1 MRAQIAVPQPGNIAA
16 NRGSRDASAVQ
27 FGRESPALRKALH
40 AKLSALAQTSTG
52 SATRVERLIVLVEPP
67 SLDAGEITD
76 KGSLNTRAI
85 LTRREP
91 LVQEAH
97 ADRPPDHVIDV
108 RKSSVSP

>member
-1 MRAQIAVPQPGNIAA
+1 V
-16 NRGSRDASAVQ
+16 
-27 FGRESPALRKALH
+27 FESPALREALH
-40 AKLSALAQTSTG
+40 AKLAALANTSTG

-91 LVQEAH
+91 LVQDAH